1 MARPKKV
8 VAAKVA
14 PKELTYTLTKEQFES
29 LKAAA
34 SLVSDARRE
43 LNGFDAENLAHAGF
57 IVGQAFVAIN
67 KAEDLVDDLV
77 NDFMSD
83 DDDED
88 LDLF

>member
-14 PKELTYTLTKEQFES
+14 PKELTYTLTKEQFEV
-29 LKAAA
+29 LRTAA
-34 SLVSDARRE
+34 SLISEARRE
-43 LNGFDAENLAHAGF
+43 LSGFDAENLAHAGF
-57 IVGQAFVAIN
+57 IAGQAFVVLN
-67 KAEDLVDDLV
+67 KAEDLVDELV
-77 NDFMSD
+77 SDFTSD

>member
-8 VAAKVA
+8 AAVKAA
-14 PKELTYTLTKEQFES
+14 PKEVTYTLTKEQFES
-29 LKAAA
+29 LRAAA
-34 SLVSDARRE
+34 SSISEARRE
-43 LNGFDAENLAHAGF
+43 LSGFDAENLAHAGF